1 MPALVSRDEI
11 QVDGVPTG
19 EVQIRW
25 WCPGCRCL
33 HCIRTSPPLD
43 KPGWDTWQYNGDENA
58 PTFSPSVLTT
68 CPGHP
73 VRSVCH
79 IFVKAGEIQF
89 LSDSTHY
96 LSGRTVL
103 MTPWADVLS
112 GKVPRYAQD

>member
-1 MPALVSRDEI
+1 MPALVSQQDEA
-11 QVDGVPTG
+11 DG

-33 HCIRTSPPLD
+33 HRIRTVAAKS
-43 KPGWDTWQYNGDENA
+43 KPNQDVWQYNGDENA

-89 LSDSTHY
+89 LNDCTHA
-96 LSGRTVL
+96 LSGKNAPMV
-103 MTPWADVLS
+103 PWADVMS
-112 GKVPRYAQD
+112 GKYPMYAQD